1 MRFHHPGTVPDL
13 DGETYFD
20 TLEHLHKTLQPK
32 TYFEIGT
39 LTGQSLQ
46 YSVCDSIAIDPNFCL
61 ESKYISKIMAKPS
74 LHFFQMTSD
83 DFFDK
88 HSPSIVL
95 GRPIELAFLD
105 GMHLCE
111 FLLRDFMNTEKHC
124 SCAATIVLHDCLPV
138 EEGMADRNGPQSS
151 RSAPHRQGWW
161 TGDVW
166 RTALLLK
173 RRRPDL
179 RIRAFDAYATGLILI
194 DQLDPNNTYLFNNY
208 DDLVA
213 QMLTWSYGEIG
224 IKGLIQELE
233 VRSTATL
240 YQT

>member
-1 MRFHHPGTVPDL
+1 MRFRHPGTVPDL

-32 TYFEIGT
+32 TYLEIGT
-39 LTGQSLQ
+39 LTGRSLQ
-46 YSVCDSIAIDPNFCL
+46 ISTCDSIAIDPDFCL
-61 ESKYISKIMAKPS
+61 EAEYLSKIMAKPS
-74 LHFFQMTSD
+74 LHFFRMTSD
-83 DFFDK
+83 DFFNSY
-88 HSPSIVL
+88 SPLDIF
-95 GRPIELAFLD
+95 GQPIEFAFLD

-124 SCAATIVLHDCLPV
+124 SHSATIVLHDCLPV
-138 EEGMADRNGPQSS
+138 EEGMAERDGPQSS

-194 DQLDPNNTYLFNNY
+194 DQLDPSNKYLFDNY
-208 DDLVA
+208 DVLA
-213 QMLTWSYGEIG
+213 AEMLTWSYTEIG
-224 IKGLIQELE
+224 IEGLINELE

-240 YQT
+240 Y